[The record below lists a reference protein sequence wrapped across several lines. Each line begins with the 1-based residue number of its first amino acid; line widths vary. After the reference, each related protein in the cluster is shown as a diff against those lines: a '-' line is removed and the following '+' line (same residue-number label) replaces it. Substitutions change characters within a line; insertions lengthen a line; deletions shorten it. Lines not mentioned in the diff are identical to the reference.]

1 MNGIPVAPGRR
12 EKVRLVLFPE
22 KLMRHLPTTRAL
34 CTVAFAALATACSGG
49 GTSPSGEA
57 QLSVN
62 LATRAAAAA
71 AAAGAALSTLTAP
84 ETYTDASGNT
94 LVLDRVQ
101 LVLRE
106 VELENESH
114 QGECEVAT
122 GDDDCAEVEIGPFL
136 VDLPLGTPG
145 AARIISATVPAG
157 TYDEVKFKIREP
169 DDDASDAAFRAEHP
183 DFADISVKAEGTYNG
198 APFTLVSDLEAE
210 LELELAPPLVV
221 GDAATTDLTLFADL
235 NAWFRTAGGDLFDPA
250 TANQGGPNRE
260 LLAQNVH
267 GSFNAFED
275 DDHDGSDDHGSDDH
289 GGLGGDDD

>member
-1 MNGIPVAPGRR
+1 MVGARR
-12 EKVRLVLFPE
+12 LIWSFIPE
-22 KLMRHLPTTRAL
+22 KLMRHMPTPRAL
-34 CTVAFAALATACSGG
+34 CTVVFAALATACSSG

-57 QLSVN
+57 QLSLN
-62 LATRAAAAA
+62 LATSAAPV
-71 AAAGAALSTLTAP
+71 AGTALATVAGP

-106 VELENESH
+106 LELENETH
-114 QGECEVAT
+114 HGECEVAT

-136 VDLPLGTPG
+136 VDLPLGTTG
-145 AARIISATVPAG
+145 AARVISATVPAG

-169 DDDASDAAFRAEHP
+169 DDDASDAAFLAEHP

-198 APFTLVSDLEAE
+198 EPFTLVSDLEAE
-210 LELELAPPLVV
+210 LKLDLVPPIVV

-235 NAWFRTAGGDLFDPA
+235 NAWFRTAGGDLFNPA
-250 TANQGGPNRE
+250 TANPGGANRE
-260 LLAQNVH
+260 ILTQNVH
-267 GSFNAFED
+267 SSFNAFED

-289 GGLGGDDD
+289 GGHGGDDD